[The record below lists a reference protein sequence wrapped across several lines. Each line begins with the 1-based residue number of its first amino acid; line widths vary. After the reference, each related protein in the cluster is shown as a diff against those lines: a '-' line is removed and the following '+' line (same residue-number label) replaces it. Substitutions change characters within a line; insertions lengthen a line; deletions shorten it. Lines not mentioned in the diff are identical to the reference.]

1 MKKTNK
7 KTQKTKNLHQLEI
20 HVYIR
25 DRIKSGICFKIIEK
39 KSGGDTL
46 ANVEARGSLYNLPIF
61 EYV

>member
-1 MKKTNK
+1 MKKQTK

-20 HVYIR
+20 YVYIR

-46 ANVEARGSLYNLPIF
+46 ANVEARVSLYTLPIF